1 LAPGTPAVPRDFPQ
15 IAWDELVAEDCRHI
29 VRLAIRE
36 DLEREQ
42 DWTTVALA
50 PADRV
55 GAADIVA
62 RQPGIVAGIPALQT
76 AMDEFDARLE
86 LHADAVDGQAIA
98 AGGRVARIHGNVR
111 DLLTSERILL
121 NLLGRLMGVAT
132 RTQQFVALTAGTRC
146 RVYDTRKTTPGWRR
160 LEKYAVHC
168 GGGHNHRVGLY
179 DAILIKDNHRA
190 QFGEPGA
197 APGDVAVAAVRQAR
211 AFISSFTG
219 ERSLAGM
226 IVEIEVDSLEQLS
239 AVLPE
244 RPDIVLLDN
253 MTIEQLASAVELR
266 NQAAPGVDLEASGGV
281 TIESLPQIAA
291 TGVDRVSVG
300 GLTHSAPALDV
311 AMDYDAP

>member
-1 LAPGTPAVPRDFPQ
+1 LQNGTPAVPRDFAQ
-15 IAWDELVAEDCRHI
+15 IAWDETVAEDCRHI
-29 VRLAIRE
+29 VRLAVRE

-42 DWTTVALA
+42 DWTTLALT

-62 RQPGIVAGIPALQT
+62 RQPGVVAGIPALET
-76 AMDEFDARLE
+76 AIDELDARLE
-86 LHADAVDGQAIA
+86 LQADAVDGQTIA
-98 AGGRVARIHGNVR
+98 AGGRVARLRGNVR
-111 DLLTSERILL
+111 DLLTTERILL

-132 RTQQFVALTAGTRC
+132 RTKQFVALTAGTRC

-168 GGGHNHRVGLY
+168 GGGRNHRIGLY

-190 QFGEPGA
+190 QFGQPGIS
-197 APGDVAVAAVRQAR
+197 PGEVAVAAVRQAR
-211 AFISSFTG
+211 AFLREFTG
-219 ERSLAGM
+219 ERPLAGM

-253 MTIEQLASAVELR
+253 MSVQQLEAAVGLR
-266 NQAAPGVDLEASGGV
+266 DRLAPGVELEASGGV
-281 TIESLPQIAA
+281 TLESLPQIAA
-291 TGVDRVSVG
+291 SGVERVSVG